1 MKTFLCRKR
10 YEILPIS
17 PVAMTFMP
25 RGAVFLSN
33 FIPEEKIEEI
43 KNAADIVEVVSDYVL
58 LKKTGKNYS
67 GLCPFHAEKDASF
80 TVSPAKQIFHCFG
93 CNTGG
98 NVFNFLIRHDG
109 VSFPEAVRLLARRYG
124 IDLPVRKMSQAMRE
138 QISEREKL
146 LAINRMAMEYYHW
159 NLLHDSYGKQAMA
172 YLKKRAMEPSIID
185 RFQLGYARDSWD
197 GLRNYLENKHVPMNL
212 MEKSGLVIPRKSGTG
227 YYDRFRERIVF
238 PIYNLNKQ
246 VVGFGG
252 RVLDASLPKY
262 LNSPETPVYSKSKL
276 LYGLHLARNKCR
288 ETRTVYIVEG
298 YFDLLA
304 LHQYGVENAGA
315 TLGTALTTEHIHMLK
330 GFAEKVILLFDGD
343 DAGIQASLRSVGIFI
358 EKGMQARVM
367 LMPRGYDPDS
377 FMQKYGLEAF
387 ETLAE
392 KSHSVISFIMESAQ
406 KKYGLSVEGKMQIIE
421 ELKIPLASIQDM
433 GARNSY
439 IKEIWERL
447 GVKEYDI
454 REKVDAAVAEMQ
466 KADAAHRNR
475 PTDPIQQDIHA
486 KRPLMKTGRQEASGS
501 RLERQIISMMLQYPE
516 ILPDIIQD
524 NVLDHFGSETL
535 KTLGKLILSMKNEK
549 ERQISNLISLVDGDE
564 KRNILASLSIKEEMW
579 NRKGCRKVITKFIQ
593 NSPLRY
599 SVSLMEQ
606 IKEAEKDNNQDLLIK
621 LLQEKQNIAV
631 SNERQKQELSK

>member
-1 MKTFLCRKR
+1 
-10 YEILPIS
+10 LPVVTALL
-17 PVAMTFMP
+17 PWEAL
-25 RGAVFLSN
+25 FLSN

-109 VSFPEAVRLLARRYG
+109 VSFPEAVRLIARRYS
-124 IDLPVRKMSQAMRE
+124 IDLPERKMSQAMRE

-146 LAINRMAMEYYHW
+146 LSINRMAMDYYHW

-172 YLKKRAMEPSIID
+172 YLQKRGMDPSIID
-185 RFQLGYARDSWD
+185 KFQLGYARNTWD
-197 GLRNYLENKHVPMNL
+197 GLRNYLQSKRVPVNL
-212 MEKSGLVIPRKSGTG
+212 IEKSGLVIPKKSGTG
-227 YYDRFRERIVF
+227 HYDRFRERIVF

-252 RVLDASLPKY
+252 RVLDDSLPKY

-276 LYGLHLARNKCR
+276 LYGMHLARNKCR

-315 TLGTALTTEHIHMLK
+315 TLGTALTTEHIHMIK
-330 GFAEKVILLFDGD
+330 GFAEKVILVFDAD
-343 DAGIQASLRSVGIFI
+343 DAGIKASLRSVGIFI

-367 LMPRGYDPDS
+367 LLPKGHDPDS
-377 FMQKYGLEAF
+377 FMRKYGIDAF
-387 ETLAE
+387 KETAA
-392 KSHSVISFIMESAQ
+392 KSRSVITFIMESAQ
-406 KKYGLSVEGKMQIIE
+406 NKYGLSVDGKMRIIE
-421 ELKIPLASIQDM
+421 ELKMPLASIQDI
-433 GARNSY
+433 GTRNSY
-439 IKEIWERL
+439 IKEVWERL

-454 REKVDAAVAEMQ
+454 RDKVDEAVAEIQ
-466 KADAAHRNR
+466 KTEQVHRNR
-475 PTDPIQQDIHA
+475 PAGHFQQELSSQQ
-486 KRPLMKTGRQEASGS
+486 PLKEKTKKQVKGT
-501 RLERQIISMMLQYPE
+501 RLELQILAMMLQYPA
-516 ILPDIIQD
+516 ILPEIIQGK
-524 NVLDHFGSETL
+524 VLDYFTTESL
-535 KTLGKLILSMKNEK
+535 KSLGDLILSMKNEK
-549 ERQISNLISLVDGDE
+549 DRGVSNLISIVDDDE

-579 NRKGCRKVITKFIQ
+579 NQKDCRKVITKFVQ

-599 SVSLMEQ
+599 SISLTEQ
-606 IKEAEKDNNQDLLIK
+606 IKAAEKDNNQDLLFK

-631 SNERQKQELSK
+631 SDERQKQELFK

>member
-1 MKTFLCRKR
+1 M
-10 YEILPIS
+10 
-17 PVAMTFMP
+17 
-25 RGAVFLSN
+25 SN

-80 TVSPAKQIFHCFG
+80 TVSPVKQIFHCFG

-109 VSFPEAVRLLARRYG
+109 LSFPEAVRLLARRYS
-124 IDLPVRKMSQAMRE
+124 IDLPERKMSQAMRE

-146 LAINRMAMEYYHW
+146 LSINRMAMDYYHW

-172 YLKKRAMEPSIID
+172 YLQKRGMDPSIID
-185 RFQLGYARDSWD
+185 RFQLGYARNTWD
-197 GLRNYLENKHVPMNL
+197 GLRNYLQSKRVPVNL
-212 MEKSGLVIPRKSGTG
+212 IEKSGLVIPKKSGTG
-227 YYDRFRERIVF
+227 HYDRFRERIVF

-276 LYGLHLARNKCR
+276 LYGMHLARNKCR

-315 TLGTALTTEHIHMLK
+315 TLGTALTTEHIHMIK
-330 GFAEKVILLFDGD
+330 GFAEKVILVFDAD
-343 DAGIQASLRSVGIFI
+343 DAGIKASLRSVGIFI

-367 LMPRGYDPDS
+367 LLPKGHDPDS
-377 FMQKYGLEAF
+377 FMRKYGIEAF
-387 ETLAE
+387 NETAA
-392 KSHSVISFIMESAQ
+392 KSRSVITFIMESAQ
-406 KKYGLSVEGKMQIIE
+406 EKYGLSVDGKMRIIE
-421 ELKIPLASIQDM
+421 ELKMPLASIQDT
-433 GARNSY
+433 GTRDGY
-439 IKEIWERL
+439 IKEVWERL
-447 GVKEYDI
+447 GVKEYHI
-454 REKVDAAVAEMQ
+454 REKVDEAIAAIQ
-466 KADAAHRNR
+466 KAEQVKHHR
-475 PTDPIQQDIHA
+475 PAGHFQHELHSQQ
-486 KRPLMKTGRQEASGS
+486 PLKEKTRKQVKGT
-501 RLERQIISMMLQYPE
+501 RLELQILTMMLQYPA
-516 ILPDIIQD
+516 ILPELIQEK
-524 NVLDHFGSETL
+524 VLDHFTTESL
-535 KTLGKLILSMKNEK
+535 KSLGDLILSMKNEK
-549 ERQISNLISLVDGDE
+549 DRGVSNLISIVDDDE

-579 NRKGCRKVITKFIQ
+579 NQKDCHKVITKFMQ

-599 SVSLMEQ
+599 SISLTEQ
-606 IKEAEKDNNQDLLIK
+606 IKAAEKDNNQDLLLK

-631 SNERQKQELSK
+631 SDDEQKRELSK

>member
-1 MKTFLCRKR
+1 M
-10 YEILPIS
+10 
-17 PVAMTFMP
+17 
-25 RGAVFLSN
+25 SN

-80 TVSPAKQIFHCFG
+80 TVSPVKQIFHCFG

-172 YLKKRAMEPSIID
+172 YLKKRGMEPSIID
-185 RFQLGYARDSWD
+185 RFKVGYARDSWD
-197 GLRNYLENKHVPMNL
+197 GLRNYLQNKRVPMNL

-262 LNSPETPVYSKSKL
+262 LNSPETPVYSKGKL

-288 ETRTVYIVEG
+288 ETRTVYLVEG
-298 YFDLLA
+298 YFDLLM

-315 TLGTALTTEHIHMLK
+315 TLGTALTTEHIHMIK
-330 GFAEKVILLFDGD
+330 GFADKVILVFDGD

-367 LMPRGYDPDS
+367 LLPRGHDPDS
-377 FMQKYGLEAF
+377 FMRKYGLEAF
-387 ETLAE
+387 ETIAD
-392 KSHSVISFIMESAQ
+392 KSRSVISFIMETAQ

-433 GARNSY
+433 GTRNSY
-439 IKEIWERL
+439 IKEVWERL

-454 REKVDAAVAEMQ
+454 REKVDAAVVAMQ
-466 KADAAHRNR
+466 KADADHRNR
-475 PTDPIQQDIHA
+475 LTDHIQQGNHS
-486 KRPLMKTGRQEASGS
+486 KQTLMETGRQEASGS
-501 RLERQIISMMLQYPE
+501 RLERQIIAMMLQYPK

-524 NVLDHFGSETL
+524 KVLDHFGSETL
-535 KTLGKLILSMKNEK
+535 KTLGELILSIKNEK
-549 ERQISNLISLVDGDE
+549 DRQISNLISIVDGDE

-579 NRKGCRKVITKFIQ
+579 NWKGCRKVITKFIQ

-599 SVSLMEQ
+599 SISLTEQ
-606 IKEAEKDNNQDLLIK
+606 IKAAEKDNNQDLLFK

-631 SNERQKQELSK
+631 SNERQKQELTE

>member
-1 MKTFLCRKR
+1 M
-10 YEILPIS
+10 
-17 PVAMTFMP
+17 
-25 RGAVFLSN
+25 SN

-67 GLCPFHAEKDASF
+67 GLCPFHTEKDASF

-124 IDLPVRKMSQAMRE
+124 IDLPERKMSQAMRE

-146 LAINRMAMEYYHW
+146 LAINRMAMDYYHR

-172 YLKKRAMEPSIID
+172 YLKKRGMEPSIVD
-185 RFQLGYARDSWD
+185 RFQLGYARNAWD
-197 GLRNYLENKHVPMNL
+197 GLRNYLQKKRVPMNL

-315 TLGTALTTEHIHMLK
+315 TLGTALTTEHIHMIK
-330 GFAEKVILLFDGD
+330 GFAEKVILVFDGD

-367 LMPRGYDPDS
+367 LLPRGDDPDS
-377 FMQKYGLEAF
+377 FMRKYGLEAF
-387 ETLAE
+387 KEIAD
-392 KSHSVISFIMESAQ
+392 KSRSVISFIMESAQ

-439 IKEIWERL
+439 IKEVWERL

-454 REKVDAAVAEMQ
+454 REKVDAAVSAMQ
-466 KADAAHRNR
+466 KADTPFGNR
-475 PTDPIQQDIHA
+475 PADHIQQEYHS
-486 KRPLMKTGRQEASGS
+486 KRPMKETGRQETSGS
-501 RLERQIISMMLQYPE
+501 RLERQIIAMMLQYPE
-516 ILPDIIQD
+516 ILPDIIQEK
-524 NVLDHFGSETL
+524 VLDHFGSETL
-535 KTLGKLILSMKNEK
+535 KTIGELILSMKNEK
-549 ERQISNLISLVDGDE
+549 DRQVSNLISIVDGDE

-579 NRKGCRKVITKFIQ
+579 NRKGCRKVIAKFIQ

-599 SVSLMEQ
+599 SVSLTEQ
-606 IKEAEKDNNQDLLIK
+606 IKAAEKDNNQDLLFK
-621 LLQEKQNIAV
+621 LLQEKQDIAV
-631 SNERQKQELSK
+631 SNERLKQELSK

>member
-1 MKTFLCRKR
+1 M
-10 YEILPIS
+10 
-17 PVAMTFMP
+17 
-25 RGAVFLSN
+25 SN
-33 FIPEEKIEEI
+33 FISEEKIEEI

-80 TVSPAKQIFHCFG
+80 TVSPVKQIFHCFG

-172 YLKKRAMEPSIID
+172 YLKKRGMEPSIID
-185 RFQLGYARDSWD
+185 RFKVGYARDSWD
-197 GLRNYLENKHVPMNL
+197 GLRNYLQNKRVPMNL

-262 LNSPETPVYSKSKL
+262 LNSPETPVYSKGKL

-288 ETRTVYIVEG
+288 ETRTVYLVEG
-298 YFDLLA
+298 YFDLLV

-315 TLGTALTTEHIHMLK
+315 TLGTALTTEHIHMIK
-330 GFAEKVILLFDGD
+330 GFADKVILVFDGD

-367 LMPRGYDPDS
+367 LLPRGHDPDS
-377 FMQKYGLEAF
+377 FMRKYGLEAF
-387 ETLAE
+387 ETIAD
-392 KSHSVISFIMESAQ
+392 KSRSVISFIMETAQ

-433 GARNSY
+433 GTRNSY
-439 IKEIWERL
+439 IKEVWERL

-454 REKVDAAVAEMQ
+454 REKVDAAVVAMQ
-466 KADAAHRNR
+466 KADADHRNR
-475 PTDPIQQDIHA
+475 LTDHIQQGNHS
-486 KRPLMKTGRQEASGS
+486 KQTLMETGRQEASGS
-501 RLERQIISMMLQYPE
+501 RLERQIIAMMLQYPK

-524 NVLDHFGSETL
+524 KVLDHFGSETL
-535 KTLGKLILSMKNEK
+535 KTLGELILSIKNEK
-549 ERQISNLISLVDGDE
+549 DRQISNLISIVDGDE

-579 NRKGCRKVITKFIQ
+579 NWKGCRKVITKFIQ

-599 SVSLMEQ
+599 SISLTEQ
-606 IKEAEKDNNQDLLIK
+606 IKAAEKDNNQDLLFK

-631 SNERQKQELSK
+631 SNERQKQELTE

>member
-1 MKTFLCRKR
+1 M
-10 YEILPIS
+10 
-17 PVAMTFMP
+17 
-25 RGAVFLSN
+25 SN

-98 NVFNFLIRHDG
+98 NVFNFLMRHDG

-124 IDLPVRKMSQAMRE
+124 IDLPERKMSQAMRE

-146 LAINRMAMEYYHW
+146 FAINRMAMDYYHW
-159 NLLHDSYGKQAMA
+159 NLLHDFYGKQAMA
-172 YLKKRAMEPSIID
+172 YLKKRAMAPSIID
-185 RFQLGYARDSWD
+185 GFQLGYARDSWD
-197 GLRNYLENKHVPMNL
+197 GLLNYLQSKRVPMNL

-227 YYDRFRERIVF
+227 YYDRFRERIIF

-315 TLGTALTTEHIHMLK
+315 TLGTALTTEHIHMIK
-330 GFAEKVILLFDGD
+330 GFAEKVILVFDGD

-367 LMPRGYDPDS
+367 LLPRGHDPDS
-377 FMQKYGLEAF
+377 FMRKYGLEAF
-387 ETLAE
+387 KAIAD
-392 KSHSVISFIMESAQ
+392 KSRSVISFIMESAQ

-421 ELKIPLASIQDM
+421 ELKMPLASIQDM

-439 IKEIWERL
+439 IKEVWEHL

-454 REKVDAAVAEMQ
+454 REKVDAAVAAMQ
-466 KADAAHRNR
+466 KSDAAHRNR
-475 PTDPIQQDIHA
+475 PTGRGQQSNHS
-486 KRPLMKTGRQEASGS
+486 KQPLQETGRQQAIGS
-501 RLERQIISMMLQYPE
+501 RLERQIIAMMLQYPE
-516 ILPDIIQD
+516 ILPDIIQE
-524 NVLDHFGSETL
+524 NVLDHFVSGTL
-535 KTLGKLILSMKNEK
+535 KTLGELILSMKDEK
-549 ERQISNLISLVDGDE
+549 DRHVSNLISIVDGDE

-599 SVSLMEQ
+599 SISLTEQ
-606 IKEAEKDNNQDLLIK
+606 IKAAEKDNNQDLLFK

-631 SNERQKQELSK
+631 SNERQKQELSE

>member
-1 MKTFLCRKR
+1 M
-10 YEILPIS
+10 
-17 PVAMTFMP
+17 
-25 RGAVFLSN
+25 SN

-67 GLCPFHAEKDASF
+67 GLCPFHTEKDASF

-124 IDLPVRKMSQAMRE
+124 IDLPERKMSQAMRE

-146 LAINRMAMEYYHW
+146 LAINRMAMDYYHW
-159 NLLHDSYGKQAMA
+159 NLLHESYGKQAMA
-172 YLKKRAMEPSIID
+172 YLKKRAMAPSIID
-185 RFQLGYARDSWD
+185 RFQLGYARDAWD
-197 GLRNYLENKHVPMNL
+197 GLRNYLQNKRVPVEL
-212 MEKSGLVIPRKSGTG
+212 IEKSGLVIPRKSGTG
-227 YYDRFRERIVF
+227 YYDRFRERIIF

-252 RVLDASLPKY
+252 RVLDESLPKY
-262 LNSPETPVYSKSKL
+262 LNSPETPVYSKSKS

-315 TLGTALTTEHIHMLK
+315 TLGTALTTEHIHMIK
-330 GFAEKVILLFDGD
+330 GFAEKVILVFDGD

-367 LMPRGYDPDS
+367 LLPKGHDPDS
-377 FMQKYGLEAF
+377 FMRKYGLEAF
-387 ETLAE
+387 KALAA
-392 KSHSVISFIMESAQ
+392 KSRSVIMFIMESAQ
-406 KKYGLSVEGKMQIIE
+406 KKYGLSVDGKMQILE
-421 ELKIPLASIQDM
+421 DLKMPLASIEDAT
-433 GARNSY
+433 ARETY
-439 IKEIWERL
+439 IKEVSEHL
-447 GVKEYDI
+447 GVKEYSLK
-454 REKVDAAVAEMQ
+454 EKVDEAALAIQ
-466 KADAAHRNR
+466 KASVAYSNR
-475 PTDPIQQDIHA
+475 PIGHIQQENHS
-486 KRPLMKTGRQEASGS
+486 KRPLKKTDRQQATGT
-501 RLERQIISMMLQYPE
+501 RLERQILAMMLQYPE
-516 ILPDIIQD
+516 ILPDIIQ
-524 NVLDHFGSETL
+524 NRVLDHFVTEAL
-535 KTLGKLILSMKNEK
+535 KTLGELILSMKNEK
-549 ERQISNLISLVDGDE
+549 ERDVSNLISIVDGDE

-579 NRKGCRKVITKFIQ
+579 NRKGCLKVITKFIQ

-599 SVSLMEQ
+599 GVSLMEQ
-606 IKEAEKDNNQDLLIK
+606 IKAAEKDNNQDLLFK

-631 SNERQKQELSK
+631 SNERQKQELSE

>member
-1 MKTFLCRKR
+1 L
-10 YEILPIS
+10 LPW
-17 PVAMTFMP
+17 
-25 RGAVFLSN
+25 GALFLSN

-109 VSFPEAVRLLARRYG
+109 VSFPEAVRLLARRYS
-124 IDLPVRKMSQAMRE
+124 IDLPERKMSQAMRE

-146 LAINRMAMEYYHW
+146 LAINRMAMDYYHW
-159 NLLHDSYGKQAMA
+159 NLHHESYGKQAMA
-172 YLKKRAMEPSIID
+172 YLEKRGMAPSIING
-185 RFQLGYARDSWD
+185 FKLGYARDTWD
-197 GLRNYLENKHVPMNL
+197 GLKNYLQHKRVPVNL
-212 MEKSGLVIPRKSGTG
+212 IEKSGLVIPRKSGTG

-238 PIYNLNKQ
+238 PICNLNKQ

-315 TLGTALTTEHIHMLK
+315 TLGTALTTEHIHMIK
-330 GFAEKVILLFDGD
+330 GFAEKVILVFDAD
-343 DAGIQASLRSVGIFI
+343 DAGIKASLRSVGIFI

-367 LMPRGYDPDS
+367 LLPKGHDPDS
-377 FMQKYGLEAF
+377 FMRKFGLEAF
-387 ETLAE
+387 NETAAAAR
-392 KSHSVISFIMESAQ
+392 SVITFIMESAQ
-406 KKYGLSVEGKMQIIE
+406 KKYGLSVDGKMRIIE
-421 ELKIPLASIQDM
+421 ELKMPLASIQDP
-433 GARNSY
+433 GTRDGY
-439 IKEIWERL
+439 IKEVWEHL
-447 GVKEYDI
+447 GVKEYHI
-454 REKVDAAVAEMQ
+454 REKVDEAVAAIQ
-466 KADAAHRNR
+466 KAAKSQANR
-475 PTDPIQQDIHA
+475 PQGSLQRELRPEQPSRA
-486 KRPLMKTGRQEASGS
+486 KGGKQARGT
-501 RLERQIISMMLQYPE
+501 RLERQILAMMLQYPE
-516 ILPDIIQD
+516 ILPDIVQD
-524 NVLDHFGSETL
+524 KVLDYFITESL
-535 KTLGKLILSMKNEK
+535 KSIGNLILSMNDEK
-549 ERQISNLISLVDGDE
+549 DRSVSNLISIVDDDE

-579 NRKGCRKVITKFIQ
+579 NQKGCRKVINQFIQ

-599 SVSLMEQ
+599 SISLTEQ
-606 IKEAEKDNNQDLLIK
+606 IKAAEKDNNQELLLK
-621 LLQEKQNIAV
+621 LLQEKQTIAV
-631 SNERQKQELSK
+631 SDDRQKQELSK

>member
-1 MKTFLCRKR
+1 
-10 YEILPIS
+10 
-17 PVAMTFMP
+17 
-25 RGAVFLSN
+25 
-33 FIPEEKIEEI
+33 
-43 KNAADIVEVVSDYVL
+43 
-58 LKKTGKNYS
+58 
-67 GLCPFHAEKDASF
+67 
-80 TVSPAKQIFHCFG
+80 
-93 CNTGG
+93 
-98 NVFNFLIRHDG
+98 
-109 VSFPEAVRLLARRYG
+109 
-124 IDLPVRKMSQAMRE
+124 
-138 QISEREKL
+138 
-146 LAINRMAMEYYHW
+146 
-159 NLLHDSYGKQAMA
+159 
-172 YLKKRAMEPSIID
+172 
-185 RFQLGYARDSWD
+185 
-197 GLRNYLENKHVPMNL
+197 
-212 MEKSGLVIPRKSGTG
+212 SGTG

-276 LYGLHLARNKCR
+276 LYGLHFARNMCR

-315 TLGTALTTEHIHMLK
+315 TLGTALTSEHIHMIK
-330 GFAEKVILLFDGD
+330 GFAEKVILVFDGD

-367 LMPRGYDPDS
+367 LLPRGHDPDS
-377 FMQKYGLEAF
+377 FLRKYGLEAF
-387 ETLAE
+387 ETLAD
-392 KSHSVISFIMESAQ
+392 KSRSVISFIMESAQ

-433 GARNSY
+433 AARNGY

-475 PTDPIQQDIHA
+475 PTDHIQKDNHS
-486 KRPLMKTGRQEASGS
+486 KRPMMKMGRQEAIGS
-501 RLERQIISMMLQYPE
+501 RLERQIIAMMLQYPK
-516 ILPDIIQD
+516 ILPDIVQD

-549 ERQISNLISLVDGDE
+549 DRQISNLISIVDGDE

-599 SVSLMEQ
+599 GVSLTEQ
-606 IKEAEKDNNQDLLIK
+606 IKAAEKDNNQDLLFK
-621 LLQEKQNIAV
+621 LLQEKQSIAV

>member
-1 MKTFLCRKR
+1 M
-10 YEILPIS
+10 
-17 PVAMTFMP
+17 
-25 RGAVFLSN
+25 SN
-33 FIPEEKIEEI
+33 FISEEKIEEI

-172 YLKKRAMEPSIID
+172 YLKKRGMEPSIID
-185 RFQLGYARDSWD
+185 RFKVGYARDSWD
-197 GLRNYLENKHVPMNL
+197 GLRNYLQNKRVPMNL

-252 RVLDASLPKY
+252 RVLDVSLPKY
-262 LNSPETPVYSKSKL
+262 LNSPETPVYSKGKL

-298 YFDLLA
+298 YFDLLM

-315 TLGTALTTEHIHMLK
+315 TLGTALTTEHIHMIK
-330 GFAEKVILLFDGD
+330 GFADKVILVFDGD

-367 LMPRGYDPDS
+367 LLPRGHDPDS
-377 FMQKYGLEAF
+377 FMRKYGLEAF
-387 ETLAE
+387 ETIAD
-392 KSHSVISFIMESAQ
+392 KSRSVISFIMETAQ

-433 GARNSY
+433 GTRNSY
-439 IKEIWERL
+439 IKEVWERL

-454 REKVDAAVAEMQ
+454 REKVDAAVVAMQ
-466 KADAAHRNR
+466 KADADHRNR
-475 PTDPIQQDIHA
+475 LTDHIQQGNHS
-486 KRPLMKTGRQEASGS
+486 KQTLMETGRQEASGS
-501 RLERQIISMMLQYPE
+501 RLERQIIAMMLQYPK

-524 NVLDHFGSETL
+524 KVLDHFGSETL
-535 KTLGKLILSMKNEK
+535 KTLGELILSIKNEK
-549 ERQISNLISLVDGDE
+549 DRQISNLISIVDGDE

-579 NRKGCRKVITKFIQ
+579 NWKGCRKVITKFIQ

-599 SVSLMEQ
+599 SISLTEQ
-606 IKEAEKDNNQDLLIK
+606 IKAAEKDNNQDLLFK

-631 SNERQKQELSK
+631 SNERQKQELTE

>member
-1 MKTFLCRKR
+1 
-10 YEILPIS
+10 
-17 PVAMTFMP
+17 
-25 RGAVFLSN
+25 LSN

-67 GLCPFHAEKDASF
+67 GLCPFHTEKDASF

-98 NVFNFLIRHDG
+98 NVFNFLIRYDG

-124 IDLPVRKMSQAMRE
+124 IDLPERKMSRAMRE

-146 LAINRMAMEYYHW
+146 LSINRMAMDYYHW
-159 NLLHDSYGKQAMA
+159 NLLHDSYGIQAMA
-172 YLKKRAMEPSIID
+172 YLLKRGMDPSIID
-185 RFQLGYARDSWD
+185 RFQLGYARDTWD
-197 GLRNYLENKHVPMNL
+197 GLRNYLQNKRVPLNL
-212 MEKSGLVIPRKSGTG
+212 IEKAGLVIPKKSGMG

-304 LHQYGVENAGA
+304 LYQYGIENAGA
-315 TLGTALTTEHIHMLK
+315 TLGTALTTEHIHMIK
-330 GFAEKVILLFDGD
+330 GFAEKVILVFDGD

-367 LMPRGYDPDS
+367 LLPKGHDPDS
-377 FMQKYGLEAF
+377 FLRKFGV
-387 ETLAE
+387 ETFNETAA
-392 KSHSVISFIMESAQ
+392 KSRSVITFIMESAQ
-406 KKYGLSVEGKMQIIE
+406 KKYGLSVDGKMRIIE
-421 ELKIPLASIQDM
+421 ELKMPLASIQDI

-439 IKEIWERL
+439 IKEVWERL

-454 REKVDAAVAEMQ
+454 RDKVDEAIADIQ
-466 KADAAHRNR
+466 KAERSQGTR
-475 PTDPIQQDIHA
+475 PKIQDMRGNLPEQPYKRKA
-486 KRPLMKTGRQEASGS
+486 KNQASGT
-501 RLERQIISMMLQYPE
+501 RLEQQILAMMLQYPE

-524 NVLDHFGSETL
+524 KVLDHFTTEVL
-535 KTLGKLILSMKNEK
+535 KKLGELILSMKNEK
-549 ERQISNLISLVDGDE
+549 DRGVSKLISIVDDDE

-579 NRKGCRKVITKFIQ
+579 NRKDCRKVITKFIQ

-599 SVSLMEQ
+599 SVSLTEQ
-606 IKEAEKDNNQDLLIK
+606 IKAAEKDNNQDLLFK

-631 SNERQKQELSK
+631 SDERQKQELFD

>member
-1 MKTFLCRKR
+1 M
-10 YEILPIS
+10 
-17 PVAMTFMP
+17 
-25 RGAVFLSN
+25 SN

-159 NLLHDSYGKQAMA
+159 NLLHDSYGKKAMA
-172 YLKKRAMEPSIID
+172 YLKKRAMEPSIIE

-197 GLRNYLENKHVPMNL
+197 GLRNYLQNKRVPMNL
-212 MEKSGLVIPRKSGTG
+212 MEKSGLVIPRKSSTG

-276 LYGLHLARNKCR
+276 LYGLHLARNMCR

-315 TLGTALTTEHIHMLK
+315 TLGTALTAEHIHMIK
-330 GFAEKVILLFDGD
+330 GFAEKVILVFDGD

-367 LMPRGYDPDS
+367 LLPRGHDPDS
-377 FMQKYGLEAF
+377 FMRKYGLEAF
-387 ETLAE
+387 EALAD
-392 KSHSVISFIMESAQ
+392 KSSSVISFIMESAQ

-421 ELKIPLASIQDM
+421 ALKIPLASIQDM
-433 GARNSY
+433 GARNGY

-454 REKVDAAVAEMQ
+454 REKVDAAAAEMQ

-475 PTDPIQQDIHA
+475 PAGHIQQDDHS
-486 KRPLMKTGRQEASGS
+486 KRPFMKMGRQETIGS
-501 RLERQIISMMLQYPE
+501 RLERQIIAMMLQYPE

-535 KTLGKLILSMKNEK
+535 KSLGNLILSLKNEK
-549 ERQISNLISLVDGDE
+549 DRQISNLISIVDGDE
-564 KRNILASLSIKEEMW
+564 KRNILASLSIREEMW

-599 SVSLMEQ
+599 SVSLTEQ
-606 IKEAEKDNNQDLLIK
+606 IKAAEKDNNQDLLFK

-631 SNERQKQELSK
+631 SNERQKQELTK

>member
-1 MKTFLCRKR
+1 M
-10 YEILPIS
+10 
-17 PVAMTFMP
+17 AFMP
-25 RGAVFLSN
+25 RGALFLSN

-43 KNAADIVEVVSDYVL
+43 KNASDIVEVVSDYVL

-98 NVFNFLIRHDG
+98 NVFNFLMRHDG
-109 VSFPEAVRLLARRYG
+109 LSFPEAVRLLARRYG

-138 QISEREKL
+138 QISEREKIH
-146 LAINRMAMEYYHW
+146 AINRLAMEYYHW

-172 YLKKRAMEPSIID
+172 YLNKRAMEPSIID

-197 GLRNYLENKHVPMNL
+197 GLKNYLQNKRVPMNL

-262 LNSPETPVYSKSKL
+262 LNSPETPVYNKSKL

-315 TLGTALTTEHIHMLK
+315 TLGTALTTEHIHMIK
-330 GFAEKVILLFDGD
+330 GLADKVILVFDGD

-367 LMPRGYDPDS
+367 LLPRGHDPDS
-377 FMQKYGLEAF
+377 FMRQYGLEAF
-387 ETLAE
+387 EALAD
-392 KSHSVISFIMESAQ
+392 KSRSVISFIMETAQ

-433 GARNSY
+433 GTRNSY
-439 IKEIWERL
+439 IKEVWERL

-454 REKVDAAVAEMQ
+454 REKVDAAAAAMQ
-466 KADAAHRNR
+466 KSNAARRNR
-475 PTDPIQQDIHA
+475 TANPIRQDNYS
-486 KRPLMKTGRQEASGS
+486 KQTLQETGRQGAGGS
-501 RLERQIISMMLQYPE
+501 RLERQIIAMMLQYPK
-516 ILPDIIQD
+516 ILPDIVE
-524 NVLDHFGSETL
+524 NRVLDYFGSETL
-535 KTLGKLILSMKNEK
+535 KSLGELILSMKNE
-549 ERQISNLISLVDGDE
+549 EDRRVSNLISIVDGDE

-579 NRKGCRKVITKFIQ
+579 NRMGCRKVITKFIQ

-599 SVSLMEQ
+599 SVSLTEQ
-606 IKEAEKDNNQDLLIK
+606 IKAAEKDNNQELLFK

-631 SNERQKQELSK
+631 SNARQKQELSG

>member
-1 MKTFLCRKR
+1 M
-10 YEILPIS
+10 
-17 PVAMTFMP
+17 
-25 RGAVFLSN
+25 SN

-80 TVSPAKQIFHCFG
+80 TVSPVKQIFHCFG

-172 YLKKRAMEPSIID
+172 YLKKRGMEPSIID

-197 GLRNYLENKHVPMNL
+197 GLRNYLQNKRVPMDL

-262 LNSPETPVYSKSKL
+262 LNSPETPVYSKGKL

-298 YFDLLA
+298 YFDLLM

-315 TLGTALTTEHIHMLK
+315 TLGTALTTEHIHMIK
-330 GFAEKVILLFDGD
+330 GFADKVILVFDGD

-367 LMPRGYDPDS
+367 LLPRGHDPDS
-377 FMQKYGLEAF
+377 FMRKYGLEAF
-387 ETLAE
+387 ETIAD
-392 KSHSVISFIMESAQ
+392 KSRSVISFIMETAQ

-433 GARNSY
+433 GTRNSY
-439 IKEIWERL
+439 IKEVWERL

-454 REKVDAAVAEMQ
+454 REKVDAAVVAMQ
-466 KADAAHRNR
+466 KADADHRNR
-475 PTDPIQQDIHA
+475 LTDHIQQGNHS
-486 KRPLMKTGRQEASGS
+486 KQTLMETGRQEASGS
-501 RLERQIISMMLQYPE
+501 RLERQIIAMMLQYPK

-524 NVLDHFGSETL
+524 KVLDHFGSETL
-535 KTLGKLILSMKNEK
+535 KTLGELILSIKNEK
-549 ERQISNLISLVDGDE
+549 DRQISNLISIVDGDE

-579 NRKGCRKVITKFIQ
+579 NWKGCRKVITKFIQ

-599 SVSLMEQ
+599 SISLTEQ
-606 IKEAEKDNNQDLLIK
+606 IKAAEKDNNQDLLFK

-631 SNERQKQELSK
+631 SNERQKQELTE

>member
-1 MKTFLCRKR
+1 
-10 YEILPIS
+10 LPW
-17 PVAMTFMP
+17 
-25 RGAVFLSN
+25 GALFLSN

-80 TVSPAKQIFHCFG
+80 TVSPSKQIFHCFG

-109 VSFPEAVRLLARRYG
+109 VSFPEAVRLIARRYG
-124 IDLPVRKMSQAMRE
+124 IDLPERKMSQAMRE

-146 LAINRMAMEYYHW
+146 LAINRMAMDYYHW

-172 YLKKRAMEPSIID
+172 YLQKRAMEPSVIEK
-185 RFQLGYARDSWD
+185 FKLGYARNTWD
-197 GLRNYLENKHVPMNL
+197 GLRNYLQNKRVPIEL
-212 MEKSGLVIPRKSGTG
+212 IEKSGLVIPRKSGTG

-288 ETRTVYIVEG
+288 ETGTIYIVEG

-315 TLGTALTTEHIHMLK
+315 TLGTALTTEHIHMIK
-330 GFAEKVILLFDGD
+330 GFAEKVILVFDAD

-367 LMPRGYDPDS
+367 LLPKGHDPDS
-377 FMQKYGLEAF
+377 FMRKYGLEAF
-387 ETLAE
+387 KAIAA
-392 KSHSVISFIMESAQ
+392 KSLSVITFIMESAQ
-406 KKYGLSVEGKMQIIE
+406 KKYGLSVDGKMRIIE
-421 ELKIPLASIQDM
+421 ELKMPLASIQDT
-433 GARNSY
+433 GTRNGY
-439 IKEIWERL
+439 IKEVWERL

-454 REKVDAAVAEMQ
+454 IEKVDEAAAAIQ
-466 KADAAHRNR
+466 KADIAHRNR
-475 PTDPIQQDIHA
+475 PAGRFQQEIHS
-486 KRPLMKTGRQEASGS
+486 KRPLKETAGKQATGT
-501 RLERQIISMMLQYPE
+501 RLEQQILAMMLQYPK

-524 NVLDHFGSETL
+524 KVLDHFITGTL
-535 KTLGKLILSMKNEK
+535 KTLGELILSMKNEK
-549 ERQISNLISLVDGDE
+549 GRSVSNLISIVDDDE

-599 SVSLMEQ
+599 SVSLTEQ
-606 IKEAEKDNNQDLLIK
+606 IKAAEKDNNQDLLFK
-621 LLQEKQNIAV
+621 LLQKKQNIAV
-631 SNERQKQELSK
+631 SDERQKQELSDLN

>member
-1 MKTFLCRKR
+1 M
-10 YEILPIS
+10 
-17 PVAMTFMP
+17 
-25 RGAVFLSN
+25 SN

-146 LAINRMAMEYYHW
+146 FAINRMAMEYYHR

-172 YLKKRAMEPSIID
+172 YLKNRAMEPAIID
-185 RFQLGYARDSWD
+185 RFQLGFARDSWD
-197 GLRNYLENKHVPMNL
+197 GLRNYLQNKRVPVDL

-276 LYGLHLARNKCR
+276 LYGLHLARNMCR

-315 TLGTALTTEHIHMLK
+315 TLGTALTSEHIHMIK
-330 GFAEKVILLFDGD
+330 GFAEKVILVFDGD

-367 LMPRGYDPDS
+367 LLPRGYDPDS
-377 FMQKYGLEAF
+377 FLRKYGLEAF
-387 ETLAE
+387 ETLAD
-392 KSHSVISFIMESAQ
+392 KSRSVISFIMESAQ

-421 ELKIPLASIQDM
+421 KLKTPLASIQDM
-433 GARNSY
+433 GVRNAY

-466 KADAAHRNR
+466 KTDAAHRNR
-475 PTDPIQQDIHA
+475 PTDHIRQDHRS
-486 KRPLMKTGRQEASGS
+486 KRPMMKMAGQEAIGS
-501 RLERQIISMMLQYPE
+501 RLERQIIAMMLQYPE
-516 ILPDIIQD
+516 ILPDIVQD

-549 ERQISNLISLVDGDE
+549 DRQISNLISIVDGDE

-599 SVSLMEQ
+599 GVSLTEQ
-606 IKEAEKDNNQDLLIK
+606 IKAAEKDNNQDLLFK

>member
-1 MKTFLCRKR
+1 
-10 YEILPIS
+10 
-17 PVAMTFMP
+17 
-25 RGAVFLSN
+25 LSN

-80 TVSPAKQIFHCFG
+80 TVSPVKQIFHCFG

-172 YLKKRAMEPSIID
+172 YLKKRGMEPSIID
-185 RFQLGYARDSWD
+185 RFKVGYARDSWD
-197 GLRNYLENKHVPMNL
+197 GLRNYLQNKRVPMNL

-262 LNSPETPVYSKSKL
+262 LNSPETPVYSKGKL

-298 YFDLLA
+298 YFDLLM

-315 TLGTALTTEHIHMLK
+315 TLGTALTTEHIHMIK
-330 GFAEKVILLFDGD
+330 GFADKVILVFDGD

-367 LMPRGYDPDS
+367 LLPRGHDPDS
-377 FMQKYGLEAF
+377 FMRKYGLEAF
-387 ETLAE
+387 ETIAD
-392 KSHSVISFIMESAQ
+392 KSRSVISFIMETAQ

-433 GARNSY
+433 GTRNSY
-439 IKEIWERL
+439 IKEVWERL

-454 REKVDAAVAEMQ
+454 REKVDAAVVAMQ
-466 KADAAHRNR
+466 KADADHRNR
-475 PTDPIQQDIHA
+475 LTDHIQQGNHS
-486 KRPLMKTGRQEASGS
+486 KQTLMETGRQEASGS
-501 RLERQIISMMLQYPE
+501 RLERQIIAMMLQYPK

-524 NVLDHFGSETL
+524 KVLDHFGSETL
-535 KTLGKLILSMKNEK
+535 KTLGELILSIKNEK
-549 ERQISNLISLVDGDE
+549 DRQISNLISIVDGDE

-579 NRKGCRKVITKFIQ
+579 NWKGCRKVITKFIQ

-599 SVSLMEQ
+599 SISLTEQ
-606 IKEAEKDNNQDLLIK
+606 IKAAEKDNNQDLLFK

-631 SNERQKQELSK
+631 SNERQKQELTE

>member
-1 MKTFLCRKR
+1 M
-10 YEILPIS
+10 
-17 PVAMTFMP
+17 
-25 RGAVFLSN
+25 SN

-124 IDLPVRKMSQAMRE
+124 IDLPERKMSRAMRE

-146 LAINRMAMEYYHW
+146 LSINRMATDYFHW

-172 YLKKRAMEPSIID
+172 YLNKRGMDPSVID
-185 RFQLGYARDSWD
+185 RFQLGYARDAWD
-197 GLRNYLENKHVPMNL
+197 GLRNYLQNKRVPVNL
-212 MEKSGLVIPRKSGTG
+212 IEKAGLVIPKKSGTG

-276 LYGLHLARNKCR
+276 LYGMHLARNKCR

-304 LHQYGVENAGA
+304 LHQYGIKNAGA
-315 TLGTALTTEHIHMLK
+315 TLGTALTTEHIHMIK
-330 GFAEKVILLFDGD
+330 GFAEKVILVFDGD

-367 LMPRGYDPDS
+367 LLPKGHDPDS
-377 FMQKYGLEAF
+377 FLREFGVEAF
-387 ETLAE
+387 NETAA
-392 KSHSVISFIMESAQ
+392 KSRSVITFIMESAQ
-406 KKYGLSVEGKMQIIE
+406 KKYGLSVDGKMQIIE
-421 ELKIPLASIQDM
+421 ELKVPLASIQDT

-439 IKEIWERL
+439 IKEVWEHL

-454 REKVDAAVAEMQ
+454 QDKVDEAIAAIRKAEQ
-466 KADAAHRNR
+466 SQGNR
-475 PTDPIQQDIHA
+475 PKSQGLREHQPEKPLKGKA
-486 KRPLMKTGRQEASGS
+486 KNQTTGTG
-501 RLERQIISMMLQYPE
+501 LERQILAMMLQYPE

-524 NVLDHFGSETL
+524 KVLDYFTTEAL
-535 KTLGKLILSMKNEK
+535 KTLGELILSMKNEK
-549 ERQISNLISLVDGDE
+549 DRGVSKLISLVDEEE

-579 NRKGCRKVITKFIQ
+579 NRRDCRKVITKFIQ

-599 SVSLMEQ
+599 SVSLTEQ
-606 IKEAEKDNNQDLLIK
+606 IKAAEKDNNLDLLFK

-631 SNERQKQELSK
+631 SDERQKQELFE

>member
-1 MKTFLCRKR
+1 
-10 YEILPIS
+10 
-17 PVAMTFMP
+17 MP
-25 RGAVFLSN
+25 RGTLFLSN
-33 FIPEEKIEEI
+33 FISEEKIEEI

-172 YLKKRAMEPSIID
+172 YLKKRGMEPSIID

-197 GLRNYLENKHVPMNL
+197 GLRNYLQNKRVPMNL

-252 RVLDASLPKY
+252 RVLDVSLPKY
-262 LNSPETPVYSKSKL
+262 LNSPETPVYSKGKL

-288 ETRTVYIVEG
+288 ETRTVYLVEG
-298 YFDLLA
+298 YFDLLV

-315 TLGTALTTEHIHMLK
+315 TLGTALTTEHIHMIK
-330 GFAEKVILLFDGD
+330 GFADKVILVFDGD

-367 LMPRGYDPDS
+367 LLPRGHDPDS
-377 FMQKYGLEAF
+377 FMRKYGLEAF
-387 ETLAE
+387 ETIAD
-392 KSHSVISFIMESAQ
+392 KSRSVISFIMETAQ

-433 GARNSY
+433 GTRNSY
-439 IKEIWERL
+439 IKEVWERL

-454 REKVDAAVAEMQ
+454 REKVDAAVVAMQ
-466 KADAAHRNR
+466 KADADHRNR
-475 PTDPIQQDIHA
+475 LTDHIQQGNHS
-486 KRPLMKTGRQEASGS
+486 KQTLMETGRQEASGS
-501 RLERQIISMMLQYPE
+501 RLERQIIAMMLQYPK

-524 NVLDHFGSETL
+524 KVLDHFGSETL
-535 KTLGKLILSMKNEK
+535 KTLGELILSIKNEK
-549 ERQISNLISLVDGDE
+549 DRQISNLISIVDGDE

-579 NRKGCRKVITKFIQ
+579 NWKGCRKVITKFIQ

-599 SVSLMEQ
+599 SISLTEQ
-606 IKEAEKDNNQDLLIK
+606 IKAAEKDNNQDLLFK

-631 SNERQKQELSK
+631 SNERQKQELTE